1 MPTKFFVEK
10 EIAIDKGYS
19 KDKEISKHEKNEAV
33 EKAGKD
39 ASDGKHHLHDK
50 VSHKDTEVLQQ
61 PHEAVGGASPQGIQ
75 KQVGFE
81 KLTDG
86 TKFIKPEIKEFKH
99 EKFEIKEFKHEIKEF
114 KHEKIEIKEKNEKL
128 EFETIPGGVP
138 IGDPGEGVSVNQ
150 RLANLEAV
158 MTQLLHFIPAE
169 LRPDLTKGALKQEPD
184 AAKAAE
190 PKTGDQTKAK
200 S

>member
-1 MPTKFFVEK
+1 MPTKYFVEK

-50 VSHKDTEVLQQ
+50 VSHKDTEVQ
-61 PHEAVGGASPQGIQ
+61 PFPVEATAAATAQGVQ
-75 KQVGFE
+75 KQVNPE
-81 KLTDG
+81 KLTDKVPHEG
-86 TKFIKPEIKEFKH
+86 IKFHKDSKVEIKEYKA
-99 EKFEIKEFKHEIKEF
+99 EIKEF
-114 KHEKIEIKEKNEKL
+114 KHEKIEFKEHKNEKV
-128 EFETIPGGVP
+128 EFEYLPGGSPV
-138 IGDPGEGVSVNQ
+138 GDPYLALTQ
-150 RLANLEAV
+150 RLAALESA

-184 AAKAAE
+184 AAKETHAAS
-190 PKTGDQTKAK
+190 KTGDQTKTK